1 MHLYKL
7 LINKSPS
14 FKIGDVDITC
24 EDNVKH
30 LGVYIDF
37 MLNFDN
43 HIKTICK
50 KAVQQ
55 LNILKRIGRNLC
67 KLSRLFFIH
76 LYCQIKT
83 FVPCLGTFVPWPTQR
98 KIEKVQER
106 DYILYIIIMILFMA

>member
-1 MHLYKL
+1 V
-7 LINKSPS
+7 PS

-30 LGVYIDF
+30 LGVDIDF

-76 LYCQIKT
+76 LYC
-83 FVPCLGTFVPWPTQR
+83 PCLLIKSDKTGGAR
-98 KIEKVQER
+98 SCN
-106 DYILYIIIMILFMA
+106 ILNVSSAMALVLLTACKD